1 MELTIKSK
9 IISTLKLFA
18 GQKDIRASFNGIN
31 LEIHSDKVIF
41 AATDGNILG
50 CYRQECT
57 QDITEPIRNVVI
69 PNELLKHVKTKG
81 KVTFIISDEVNGLYE
96 RSVTII
102 YDGLSVTGKSID
114 MMYPDFRHVI
124 PTKTNNEISHF
135 KVDYL
140 ITIGKAYK
148 ILNGTK
154 DAWARIEH
162 NGSNAA
168 LFSLENYNF
177 IGVIMPLRTGG
188 MCDKPTRPSWLD

>member
-18 GQKDIRASFNGIN
+18 GQKDIRTYLNGIN
-31 LEIHSDKVIF
+31 LEIHSDKVILT
-41 AATDGNILG
+41 ATDGNILG

-69 PNELLKHVKTKG
+69 PNDLLKHVKTKG
-81 KVTFIISDEVNGLYE
+81 NVTLIISDEVNGLYE

-114 MMYPDFRHVI
+114 MMYPDFRRVI
-124 PTKTNNEISHF
+124 PNTTSNEIAHF
-135 KVDYL
+135 NVDYL
-140 ITIGKAYK
+140 VTIGKAYK
-148 ILNGTK
+148 ILNDK
-154 DAWARIEH
+154 KNAWARIEH

-168 LFSLENYNF
+168 LFNLRSDNF
-177 IGVIMPLRTGG
+177 IGVIMPLRDYAFG
-188 MCDKPTRPSWLD
+188 DKPTRPSWLD

>member
-69 PNELLKHVKTKG
+69 PNDLLKHVKTKG

-114 MMYPDFRHVI
+114 LMYPDYRRFI
-124 PTKTNNEISHF
+124 PNTTNNDTAQF
-135 KVDYL
+135 NADYL
-140 ITIGKAYK
+140 AVIGKAYR
-148 ILNGTK
+148 ILNDTK

-162 NGSNAA
+162 NGNNAA
-168 LFSLENYNF
+168 LFSLANYNF
-177 IGVIMPLRTGG
+177 IGVIMPLRTDR